1 MYLIGEGIDYHKL
14 APCKST
20 NVVLGGI
27 KIPSKYKIVA
37 HSDGD
42 LVYHAIANAILG
54 ALQLG
59 DIGDYFSDQKKKNK
73 NLNSRAIIDYA
84 LYQLKNKK
92 IQNIDLTII
101 CDKILLS
108 KYKAKIR
115 NNLVKITKCKLVNI
129 KATRFEENKNL
140 IGCKVV
146 LLVGSK

>member
-14 APCKST
+14 TPKKG
-20 NVVLGGI
+20 NIVLGGI
-27 KIPSKYKIVA
+27 KISSQYKIVA

-59 DIGDYFSDQKKKNK
+59 DIGDYFSDKKKKNK

-84 LYQLKNKK
+84 VHQLKGKK

-101 CDKILLS
+101 CDKIILT

-115 NNLVKITKCKLVNI
+115 ENLIKITKCKNINI
-129 KATRFEENKNL
+129 KATRFEENKNM
-140 IGCKVV
+140 IACKVA
-146 LLVGSK
+146 LLIK

>member
-14 APCKST
+14 TPSKNG
-20 NVVLGGI
+20 NVILGGV
-27 KIPSKYKIVA
+27 KISSQYKIVA

-59 DIGDYFSDQKKKNK
+59 DIGDYFSDKNKKKKNM
-73 NLNSRAIIDYA
+73 NSKAIIDYA
-84 LYQLKNKK
+84 LHQLKKKK

-108 KYKAKIR
+108 KHKAKIR
-115 NNLVKITKCKLVNI
+115 NNLIKITKCKLVNV

-140 IGCKVV
+140 IACKVA
-146 LLVGSK
+146 LLIGSK